1 MKPIYAKPPLGSRA
15 AFQVRKDYFD
25 VLDTKWHYHSEYEL
39 AFINYPHGKRI
50 AGNSISTFE
59 GGDLVFYGPNLPHAW
74 SHEPADNE
82 KDRDAYDKGLCYDAI
97 VVHFSEACFGE
108 SFFSI
113 PEMNA
118 IQAVLRKSTQGMVI
132 YGASRARI
140 AQWMAQLLE
149 DTGSKRVILLL
160 QILEELSATKECAV
174 LSSAGYWDNL
184 NDHDAV
190 RMSRIY
196 EYIIQNFTNEIALD
210 EIATQAHI
218 SPSAFCRYFKARTK
232 RTLKEFVN
240 ELRVN
245 YACQLLQE
253 NRLSITQICFE
264 SGFNN
269 ISNFNR
275 RFKEIK
281 GITPQQ
287 YRMNIKDIYHNNQK
301 QIVQPKISL

>member
-15 AFQVRKDYFD
+15 AFQVRKDYFE
-25 VLDTKWHYHSEYEL
+25 VLDTKWHYHAEYEL
-39 AFINYPHGKRI
+39 AYIHYPYGKRI
-50 AGNSISTFE
+50 AGNSISNFE
-59 GGDLVFYGPNLPHAW
+59 DDDLVFYGPNLPHAW
-74 SHEPADNE
+74 SHETAVDDLVGQSYN
-82 KDRDAYDKGLCYDAI
+82 KGLSHYAI
-97 VVHFSEACFGE
+97 VVHFSGTCFGE

-113 PEMNA
+113 PEMSA
-118 IQAVLRKSTQGMVI
+118 IQAILEKSTRGIVVH
-132 YGASRARI
+132 GDSRIRI
-140 AQWMAQLLE
+140 VQWMKRLLE
-149 DTGSKRVILLL
+149 YTGAKRAILLL
-160 QILEELSATKECAV
+160 QILEELSVTQEWGL

-190 RMSRIY
+190 RMSSIY
-196 EYIIQNFTNEIALD
+196 EYITQNFTKEIALD

-245 YACQLLQE
+245 YACQLLEE
-253 NRLSITQICFE
+253 NRHSITQICFE
-264 SGFNN
+264 VGFNN

-275 RFKEIK
+275 RFKELK

-287 YRMNIKDIYHNNQK
+287 YRLNIRGVYNK
-301 QIVQPKISL
+301 IVDTPVLP

>member
-50 AGNSISTFE
+50 AGNSMATFDE
-59 GGDLVFYGPNLPHAW
+59 GDLVFYGPNIPHAW
-74 SHEPADNE
+74 SHEPALGNHDVSSYN
-82 KDRDAYDKGLCYDAI
+82 DGLSYHAV
-97 VVHFSEACFGE
+97 VVHFSEDCFGE

-118 IQAVLRKSTQGMVI
+118 IQAILKKSIHGLVLKGQ
-132 YGASRARI
+132 SRARI
-140 AQWMAQLLE
+140 ADWMNQLV
-149 DTGSKRVILLL
+149 DHTGSARVILLI
-160 QILEELSATKECAV
+160 QILQEIASTSEYEF

-184 NDHDAV
+184 NDNDAV
-190 RMSRIY
+190 RMSKIY
-196 EYIIQNFTNEIALD
+196 EYIIQHFTKEVALEEIAR
-210 EIATQAHI
+210 QAHI

-240 ELRVN
+240 DLRIN
-245 YACQLLQE
+245 HACQLLEE
-253 NRLSITQICFE
+253 NQLSITQICFE
-264 SGFNN
+264 AGFNN

-287 YRMNIKDIYHNNQK
+287 YRTNISGIYYNSNTHA
-301 QIVQPKISL
+301 

>member
-39 AFINYPHGKRI
+39 TYINYPHGKRI
-50 AGNSISTFE
+50 AGNSIATFE
-59 GGDLVFYGPNLPHAW
+59 DGDLVFYGPNLPHAW
-74 SHEPADNE
+74 SHEPMIVEEETRYN
-82 KDRDAYDKGLCYDAI
+82 RGLSHNAI
-97 VVHFSEACFGE
+97 VIHFSESCFGE
-108 SFFSI
+108 SFFAI
-113 PEMNA
+113 PEMSA
-118 IQAVLRKSTQGMVI
+118 IYAILKKSTRGLVV
-132 YGASRARI
+132 YGASRKRI
-140 AQWMAQLLE
+140 AQWMGQLVD

-160 QILEELSATKECAV
+160 QILEELSTTKECSL
-174 LSSAGYWDNL
+174 LSSTGYWDNL

-190 RMSRIY
+190 RMSGIY
-196 EYIIQNFTNEIALD
+196 EYIIQNFTKEIALE

-240 ELRVN
+240 DLRIN

-253 NRLSITQICFE
+253 NRHNITQICFE
-264 SGFNN
+264 AGFNN

-287 YRMNIKDIYHNNQK
+287 YRTNILG
-301 QIVQPKISL
+301 ISKAY